1 MHNLSISRGPRRRQ
15 LLQLLLG
22 SAAGVALSGCS
33 DPVPALRVG
42 SIVFPTYEYAFLARE
57 LGLIDAS
64 RVRLVE
70 YSATTYALRALAA
83 GQIEAAQMTLDE
95 VISARAAGIGLT
107 VVLVLDVSAGSDAVY
122 AREGVSLANLAGQR
136 VALEEAATGAL
147 LLDGLLRAA
156 GLSVDQIRK
165 VPSTLGQ
172 SAEVFEQGKADVVVT
187 AEPWA
192 SQIERSGGVR
202 LFDSSKIPNRI
213 IDVLAV
219 RTDMLEM
226 RRRAIG
232 ELVGAIVN
240 VRRHHLAQPDGV
252 ASRMAPRLQ
261 LEAAQVAEAFR
272 GLSIPSVSDNRNM
285 LKPDGQIVIAA
296 QALQTVMLAS
306 GLLSRELPSAA
317 LIESLVDARFLP
329 TGGQS

>member
-1 MHNLSISRGPRRRQ
+1 
-15 LLQLLLG
+15 
-22 SAAGVALSGCS
+22 
-33 DPVPALRVG
+33 
-42 SIVFPTYEYAFLARE
+42 
-57 LGLIDAS
+57 
-64 RVRLVE
+64 
-70 YSATTYALRALAA
+70 
-83 GQIEAAQMTLDE
+83 
-95 VISARAAGIGLT
+95 
-107 VVLVLDVSAGSDAVY
+107 
-122 AREGVSLANLAGQR
+122 VSLANLAGQR

-165 VPSTLGQ
+165 VPSTLAQ
-172 SAEVFEQGKADVVVT
+172 SAEVFKKGEADVVVT

-202 LFDSSKIPNRI
+202 LFDSSQIPNRI

-219 RTDMLEM
+219 RTEVVELH
-226 RRRAIG
+226 RPAIG
-232 ELVGAIVN
+232 ELVGAILN

-252 ASRMAPRLQ
+252 ASTMAPRLQ

-272 GLSIPSVSDNRNM
+272 GLSIPSVADNRNM

-296 QALQTVMLAS
+296 QALQKVMLAS
-306 GLLSRELPSAA
+306 GLLSRELPPAA

-329 TGGQS
+329 TGGQQ